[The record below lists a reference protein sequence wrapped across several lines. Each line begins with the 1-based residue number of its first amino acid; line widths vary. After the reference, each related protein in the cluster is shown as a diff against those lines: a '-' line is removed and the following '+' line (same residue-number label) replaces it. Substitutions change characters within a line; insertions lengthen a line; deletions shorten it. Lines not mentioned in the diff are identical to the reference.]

1 MPNGNLL
8 QLRPKRVLVENMS
21 ATVSNRELGSAPVKE
36 ATKILV
42 ILEPRG
48 IMTLSLIVKYCSPMV
63 DFARSKTSDKKVNM
77 ELEASLQR
85 SKNKIGDVKR
95 HNSLWKH
102 GVSKESKL

>member
-1 MPNGNLL
+1 
-8 QLRPKRVLVENMS
+8 
-21 ATVSNRELGSAPVKE
+21 
-36 ATKILV
+36 
-42 ILEPRG
+42 
-48 IMTLSLIVKYCSPMV
+48 MV

-85 SKNKIGDVKR
+85 SNNNIGDVKR

>member
-1 MPNGNLL
+1 
-8 QLRPKRVLVENMS
+8 
-21 ATVSNRELGSAPVKE
+21 
-36 ATKILV
+36 
-42 ILEPRG
+42 
-48 IMTLSLIVKYCSPMV
+48 MV